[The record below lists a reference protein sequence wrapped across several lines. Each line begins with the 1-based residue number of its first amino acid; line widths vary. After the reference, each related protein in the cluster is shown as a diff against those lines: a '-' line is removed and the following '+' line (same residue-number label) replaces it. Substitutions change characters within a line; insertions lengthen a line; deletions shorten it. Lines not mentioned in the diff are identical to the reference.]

1 MLRILFIFVSII
13 IGYMKKL
20 LTLFAVL
27 TFALASFA
35 QTPEEIANKM
45 SEVMDNLEDN
55 GLRMTMDIKI
65 PILGTMS
72 TTAYS
77 LGEKMRMEAEMM
89 GKKVVTWMDENTEW
103 TYEADENIVTIK
115 NRDNNKTSSEEENM
129 KMFESVTE
137 GYDVFLKKETDTAW
151 YLQCKKNKSN
161 KNKDDPK
168 TMDLVVA
175 KGTYYPISLSAK
187 VSGITVTMRDL
198 DFNVSEK
205 QVTFNKADYPG
216 VRIIDQR

>member
-1 MLRILFIFVSII
+1 
-13 IGYMKKL
+13 MKKL
-20 LTLFAVL
+20 ITVIAVL
-27 TFALASFA
+27 LFALASFA

-45 SEVMDNLEDN
+45 SEVMEKIDDN

-72 TTAYS
+72 TTAWS
-77 LGEKMRMEAEMM
+77 LGDKMRMEAEVM
-89 GKKVVTWMDENTEW
+89 GHKVVTWMDEDTEW
-103 TYEADENIVTIK
+103 TYESEGNTVTIK
-115 NRDNNKTSSEEENM
+115 NRDIQKPSSEQENM
-129 KMFESVTE
+129 KMFDSVTD

-161 KNKDDPK
+161 TNKDDPK

-175 KGTYYPISLSAK
+175 KDTYYPVSLSAK
-187 VSGITVTMRDL
+187 VQGITVTMRDL
-198 DFNVSEK
+198 DFNVTEK

-216 VRIIDQR
+216 VTIVDKR

>member
-1 MLRILFIFVSII
+1 
-13 IGYMKKL
+13 MKKIIA
-20 LTLFAVL
+20 LFAA
-27 TFALASFA
+27 FAVAIAAFA
-35 QTPEEIANKM
+35 QTPEEIADKM
-45 SEVMDNLEDN
+45 SEVMGNLEDN

-72 TTAYS
+72 TTAWS

-89 GKKVVTWMDENTEW
+89 GKKIVTWMDEDTEW
-103 TYEADENIVTIK
+103 TYEAEENTVTIK
-115 NRDNNKTSSEEENM
+115 NRDNQKPSTEQENM

-168 TMDLVVA
+168 TMDIVVA
-175 KGTYYPISLSAK
+175 KGTYYPVSLSAK
-187 VSGITVTMRDL
+187 VSGVTVTMRDL
-198 DFNVSEK
+198 DFNVTEK
-205 QVTFNKADYPG
+205 QVTFNKDDYTG
-216 VRIIDQR
+216 ARIVDQRK

>member
-1 MLRILFIFVSII
+1 
-13 IGYMKKL
+13 MKKL
-20 LTLFAVL
+20 LTLLAILLFAS
-27 TFALASFA
+27 ASFA
-35 QTPEEIANKM
+35 QTPKEIADKM

-72 TTAYS
+72 TTAWS

-89 GKKVVTWMDENTEW
+89 GYKIVTWMDEDTEW
-103 TYEADENIVTIK
+103 TYEAEENTVTIK
-115 NRDNNKTSSEEENM
+115 NRDIQKPSTEQENM

-168 TMDLVVA
+168 TMDIVVA

-187 VSGITVTMRDL
+187 VSGVTVTMRDL
-198 DFNVSEK
+198 DFNVTEK
-205 QVTFNKADYPG
+205 QVTFNKSDYPG
-216 VRIIDQR
+216 ARVVDQR

>member
-1 MLRILFIFVSII
+1 
-13 IGYMKKL
+13 MKKL
-20 LTLFAVL
+20 LTF
-27 TFALASFA
+27 LAILMFTSVSFA
-35 QTPEEIANKM
+35 QTPKEIADKM

-72 TTAYS
+72 TTAWS

-89 GKKVVTWMDENTEW
+89 GKKIVTRMDENTEW
-103 TYEADENIVTIK
+103 TYEAEENTITIK
-115 NRDNNKTSSEEENM
+115 NRDIQKPSTEQENM

-168 TMDLVVA
+168 TMDIVVA

-187 VSGITVTMRDL
+187 VSGVTVTMRDL
-198 DFNVSEK
+198 DFNVTEK
-205 QVTFNKADYPG
+205 QVTFNKSDYPG
-216 VRIIDQR
+216 ARVVDNR

>member
-1 MLRILFIFVSII
+1 
-13 IGYMKKL
+13 MKR
-20 LTLFAVL
+20 LFALISALVL
-27 TFALASFA
+27 AVASFA

-45 SEVMDNLEDN
+45 SEVMGNLEDN

-72 TTAYS
+72 TVAWS
-77 LGEKMRMEAEMM
+77 LGDKMRMEAEMM
-89 GKKVVTWMDENTEW
+89 GKKIVTWMDEDTEW
-103 TYEADENIVTIK
+103 TYEAEENTVTIK
-115 NRDNNKTSSEEENM
+115 NRDIQKPSTEQENM

-168 TMDLVVA
+168 TMDLVVS
-175 KGTYYPISLSAK
+175 KGTYYPVSLSAK
-187 VSGITVTMRDL
+187 VSGVTVTMRDL
-198 DFNVSEK
+198 DFNVTEK
-205 QVTFNKADYPG
+205 QVTFNKSDYPG
-216 VRIIDQR
+216 VRIVDQR

>member
-1 MLRILFIFVSII
+1 
-13 IGYMKKL
+13 MKKL
-20 LTLFAVL
+20 LTF
-27 TFALASFA
+27 LAILMFTSVSFA
-35 QTPEEIANKM
+35 QTPKEIADKM

-72 TTAYS
+72 TTAWS

-89 GKKVVTWMDENTEW
+89 GKKIVTWMDENTEW
-103 TYEADENIVTIK
+103 TYEAEENTITIK
-115 NRDNNKTSSEEENM
+115 NRDIQKPSTEQENM

-168 TMDLVVA
+168 TMDIVVA

-187 VSGITVTMRDL
+187 VSGVTVTMRDL
-198 DFNVSEK
+198 DFNVTEK
-205 QVTFNKADYPG
+205 QVTFNKSDYPG
-216 VRIIDQR
+216 ARVVDNR